1 VRILVTGA
9 QGMLASALLPYLQA
23 EHQVCGV
30 DLKDFDIGDEA
41 AVWRAF
47 RELRPEFVFHLAA
60 FTDVDGCEAN
70 PQKAEQVNALG
81 TRNVAGA
88 CAEVGAGMLYVSTDY
103 VFDGRGKRPYREDD
117 CPNPLSVYGLTKL
130 QGERYVQA
138 LVARHLIV
146 RSSWLYGP
154 GGKNFVATILRL
166 AREGRDLR
174 VVSDQR
180 GSPTYTRHLALT
192 LAELMAARIGGVLHV
207 TGGGECSWFEFAQAI
222 VKTGGFS
229 QVRVTPITTQECGR
243 LAARP
248 AFSLLENRRLAVSK
262 VAALP
267 HWTEGL
273 AQYLGEVASGGEF
286 ATPALNLQEA
296 PRTREVTK
304 P

>member
-1 VRILVTGA
+1 VRVLVTGA
-9 QGMLASALLPYLQA
+9 QGMLGSVLLPRLQA

-30 DLKDFDIGDEA
+30 DQKDFDIREEA
-41 AVWRAF
+41 AVGRAF

-70 PQKAEQVNALG
+70 PQMAEQVNALG

-88 CAEVGAGMLYVSTDY
+88 CAEIGAGMLYVSTDY

-130 QGERYVQA
+130 QGERHVQA
-138 LVARHLIV
+138 LVARHVIV

-180 GSPTYTRHLALT
+180 GSPTYTRHLAIKF
-192 LAELMAARIGGVLHV
+192 AELLATRVCGVFHV
-207 TGGGECSWFEFAQAI
+207 TGGGDCSWFEFAEAI
-222 VKTGGFS
+222 VQSGGYP
-229 QVRVTPITTQECGR
+229 QVHVTSITTQECGR
-243 LAARP
+243 LARRP
-248 AFSLLENRRLAVSK
+248 AFSLMENHCLAESK
-262 VAALP
+262 LGALP

-273 AQYLGEVASGGEF
+273 AQYLEEGSCGGEF
-286 ATPALNLQEA
+286 GTQAPNPQEA
-296 PRTREVTK
+296 PLAHEGTK

>member
-1 VRILVTGA
+1 MRILVTGA
-9 QGMLASALLPYLQA
+9 QGMLGSVLLPCLQA

-30 DLKDFDIGDEA
+30 DLKDFDIGEEA
-41 AVWRAF
+41 AVGRAF

-70 PQKAEQVNALG
+70 PQQAEQVNALG

-88 CAEVGAGMLYVSTDY
+88 CAEVGAGLLYMSTDY

-130 QGERYVQA
+130 QGERHVQA
-138 LVARHLIV
+138 LVGRHLIV

-180 GSPTYTRHLALT
+180 GSPTYTRHLAIK
-192 LAELMAARIGGVLHV
+192 LAELLTTRECGVFHV
-207 TGGGECSWFEFAQAI
+207 TGGGDCSWFEFAEAI
-222 VKTGGFS
+222 VQAGGYP
-229 QVRVTPITTQECGR
+229 QIRVTPITTQECGR

-248 AFSLLENRRLAVSK
+248 AFSLLENRRLAKSK
-262 VAALP
+262 LGGLP

-273 AQYLGEVASGGEF
+273 AQYLDEGSRGGECGTR
-286 ATPALNLQEA
+286 TPSPREA
-296 PRTREVTK
+296 PLTREATE

>member
-1 VRILVTGA
+1 VRVLVTGA
-9 QGMLASALLPYLQA
+9 QGMLGSVLLPCLQA
-23 EHQVCGV
+23 EHQVYGV
-30 DLKDFDIGDEA
+30 DLRDFDIGEEA
-41 AVWRAF
+41 AVGRAF
-47 RELRPEFVFHLAA
+47 RQLRPEFVFHLAA

-88 CAEVGAGMLYVSTDY
+88 CAKIGAGMLYVSTDY
-103 VFDGRGKRPYREDD
+103 VFDGRGKRPCREDD

-130 QGERYVQA
+130 QGERHVQA

-166 AREGRDLR
+166 ASEGRDLR

-180 GSPTYTRHLALT
+180 GSPTYTRHLAIK
-192 LAELMAARIGGVLHV
+192 LAELLATRESGVFHV
-207 TGGGECSWFEFAQAI
+207 TGGGDCSWFEFAEAI
-222 VKTGGFS
+222 VQAGGYP
-229 QVRVTPITTQECGR
+229 QVHVTAITTQECGR

-248 AFSLLENRRLAVSK
+248 AFSLLENRRLAESK
-262 VAALP
+262 LGALP
-267 HWTEGL
+267 NWTEGL
-273 AQYLGEVASGGEF
+273 ARYLGEVSCRGEF
-286 ATPALNLQEA
+286 RTQAPNPQEA
-296 PRTREVTK
+296 PVAREVTK